1 MKLRMSQTLGLLN
14 RAPCARLLRWEL
26 SVCLALCGVAG
37 SGCEGGQTSPKKAA
51 SAATQRPKPVQTARV
66 EQRLLER
73 SIAALGS
80 FEAYDQSTVG
90 ARAAGGLQK
99 LEVDLGS
106 TVKAGDLMAVID
118 PTDYQLRVQQAQAAL
133 AAARALLG
141 LPAEGTNDKVEPEE
155 TSTVKLAR
163 AVLEEA
169 KVNRDRVRKLAEDG
183 VLPKSDLDT
192 VEAAYQV
199 AVNRYQDSQE
209 EVRRRQATVAQRRV
223 ELEIARQDLADTR
236 VLAPFDGMVQARR
249 ARVGEYLSEGS
260 PVVTVVR
267 MDPLRL
273 RLEVSERESS
283 MIRLE
288 QEIRVRLEGD
298 ATIRTG
304 RVQRISP
311 AIQEQNRMLV
321 VEADLPND
329 GSIHPGLFARA
340 AIQVDN
346 GAAAMVIPTRAL
358 VTFAGLEK
366 VFVVKDGK
374 ALEKVVVTGRR
385 GPDWVEVISGL
396 VAEDVVVLDPGNLQT
411 QQPVMVKL

>member
-1 MKLRMSQTLGLLN
+1 M
-14 RAPCARLLRWEL
+14 
-26 SVCLALCGVAG
+26 VIGVAG
-37 SGCEGGQTSPKKAA
+37 SGCDRGQTASKTSALAA
-51 SAATQRPKPVQTARV
+51 AQRPKPVQTARV
-66 EQRLLER
+66 EQKQLER

-106 TVKAGDLMAVID
+106 KVKAGDLMAVID
-118 PTDYQLRVQQAQAAL
+118 PTDYQLRVQQSQAAL

-141 LPAEGTNDKVEPEE
+141 LPPDGTNDNVEPEK

-183 VLPKSDLDT
+183 VLPKSELDT

-199 AVNRYQDSQE
+199 AVNRYQDSLE
-209 EVRRRQATVAQRRV
+209 EVRRRQATVAQRRA
-223 ELEIARQDLADTR
+223 ELEISRQDLADTR

-273 RLEVSERESS
+273 RLEVSEREASL
-283 MIRLE
+283 IRLE

-298 ATIRTG
+298 STIRTG

-346 GAAAMVIPTRAL
+346 ADFAMVIPTRAL

-366 VFVVKDGK
+366 VFVIKDGK

-396 VAEDVVVLDPGNLQT
+396 VAEDTVILDPGNLQT
-411 QQPVMVKL
+411 QQPVAAKW